1 MAGPG
6 GAAAWARGGVG
17 SIRRVSV
24 RQKYRLRSP
33 ATGREILLE
42 AEPGETYVDHE
53 SGQPYEVVGKVL
65 PLAPSPSQ
73 LPWAVEYLRM
83 CNWCGQFAQRDL
95 NDCPSCGRRMAAV
108 GS

>member
-1 MAGPG
+1 MLA
-6 GAAAWARGGVG
+6 
-17 SIRRVSV
+17 VSV

>member
-1 MAGPG
+1 MVAS
-6 GAAAWARGGVG
+6 GA
-17 SIRRVSV
+17 VSV

-83 CNWCGQFAQRDL
+83 CNWCGLFAQRDL